1 MGFVVVHNVL
11 GVRKRPCPACGI
23 TLSTLAPDLRV
34 PFGSKKPYPL
44 WALPD
49 RFPSTAK
56 SDVRD
61 VVAGIKRVLRNALGQ
76 HPPQA
81 PGSMN
86 RRENTSNSSY
96 GSLGCYVS
104 NMVSRQ
110 VDWEMPECL
119 QRTSVLSWTRCQPN
133 AVCRSGT
140 NVQPNGR
147 IASRLCRMHPLLIV
161 V

>member
-1 MGFVVVHNVL
+1 MGRHFGLRLAGWPNLNITFHAEPQVFARCADIGFVVVHNVL
-11 GVRKRPCPACGI
+11 GVTKRPCLACGI

-61 VVAGIKRVLRNALGQ
+61 VVEGIKRRYACLGQ

-86 RRENTSNSSY
+86 RRENTS
-96 GSLGCYVS
+96 
-104 NMVSRQ
+104 
-110 VDWEMPECL
+110 
-119 QRTSVLSWTRCQPN
+119 T
-133 AVCRSGT
+133 AGT
-140 NVQPNGR
+140 EV
-147 IASRLCRMHPLLIV
+147 
-161 V
+161 